1 MECRLTLKL
10 VHDIIITYNHYEF
23 YNDVFYL
30 MVKSILTEIEKDNE
44 TSETES
50 YKEEMYEL
58 YM

>member
-1 MECRLTLKL
+1 
-10 VHDIIITYNHYEF
+10 
-23 YNDVFYL
+23 